1 MAKLEEAAKAAGV
14 FAIAVS
20 TNLNNLAARKERF
33 AGIALLNNH
42 HYVVFTPKGDRVQII
57 DPPKSYSLPS
67 DTFDHL
73 WTGKAL
79 LLGSQAFQP
88 EESIRSQHLALKPW
102 GILAGLVISS
112 IAIGLTIY
120 GRIRSRYSGRPST
133 AAYLI
138 VIYPALIMH
147 ASGCAPASVE
157 SVHKTAGDKMGAV
170 IKLTPPSHDLGLIDR
185 TEGNGFVSIETI
197 ISNTG
202 DDTLKL
208 YSITP
213 SCSCTVAS
221 LGEDHVGPG
230 KSTTLTSR
238 IRLGDSSRP
247 QSSSLAITCSD
258 FKNPV
263 VQLLFKWQAKNALR
277 TIPEVVEWPRINP
290 GQEVSAK
297 LHVLMSKS
305 IACDDCNLFCNTGTP
320 LISCDIIQRD
330 AGPDQT
336 AVEYNSGQ
344 ERFMGLID
352 LRTRGGDEAGVFAN
366 NMLIKVICKGKEMGR
381 IDAPIQWIVRPDI
394 EVAPSRLWLGARK
407 PRERVSYKILLSSD
421 KPFRIMNL
429 SCDEEPFL
437 SESKHSLGSAAN
449 HTIDLVLNL
458 PAGQGP
464 WRSQIRIAVA
474 GEDDKVLTLPV
485 SAVIE

>member
-1 MAKLEEAAKAAGV
+1 L
-14 FAIAVS
+14 
-20 TNLNNLAARKERF
+20 
-33 AGIALLNNH
+33 
-42 HYVVFTPKGDRVQII
+42 
-57 DPPKSYSLPS
+57 
-67 DTFDHL
+67 
-73 WTGKAL
+73 
-79 LLGSQAFQP
+79 
-88 EESIRSQHLALKPW
+88 
-102 GILAGLVISS
+102 

-120 GRIRSRYSGRPST
+120 GRIWAKYSGQPSIT
-133 AAYLI
+133 TPLI
-138 VIYPALIMH
+138 AICPILIAL

-157 SVHKTAGDKMGAV
+157 SIHKAEGDKMGAI
-170 IKLTPPSHDLGLIDR
+170 IKLAPPSHDLGLIDR
-185 TEGNGFVSIETI
+185 TEGNGFVSIETT
-197 ISNTG
+197 ISNAG

-221 LGEDHVGPG
+221 LGEDYIGPG
-230 KSTTLTSR
+230 KSTVLTSR

-247 QSSSLAITCSD
+247 QSSSLAISCSD
-258 FKNPV
+258 PKNPV

-297 LHVLMSKS
+297 LYVLMSKS
-305 IACDDCNLFCNTGTP
+305 IVCDDCNLLCNTGTP
-320 LISCDIIQRD
+320 LISCDMQRD

-336 AVEYNSGQ
+336 AVKYNSDQ
-344 ERFMGLID
+344 ERFMGLIV

-366 NMLIKVICKGKEMGR
+366 NMLIQATCQGKEIGR
-381 IDAPIQWIVRPDI
+381 IDVPIQWIVRPDI
-394 EVAPSRLWLGARK
+394 EVAPSRLWLGTRK
-407 PRERVSYKILLSSD
+407 PRERISYKILLSSD

-429 SCDEEPFL
+429 SCGEEPFL

-449 HTIDLVLNL
+449 HAIDLVLNL

-474 GEDDKVLTLPV
+474 GEDDKILTLPV
-485 SAVIE
+485 SAIIE